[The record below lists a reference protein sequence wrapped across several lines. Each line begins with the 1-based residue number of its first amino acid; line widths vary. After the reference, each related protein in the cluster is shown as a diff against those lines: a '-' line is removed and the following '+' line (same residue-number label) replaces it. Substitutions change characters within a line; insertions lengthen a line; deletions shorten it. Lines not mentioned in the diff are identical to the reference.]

1 MEYQVFGPYDL
12 PKKSAAKGRVLDLSP
27 GALNC
32 FWDEVDK
39 AAATDLQN
47 GRGCYLFAHKAGGG
61 FKPWYVGQSKG
72 PFKREVFTPK
82 NKGHYSEVYS
92 NLGAATPVIFL
103 IARLTA
109 GESLSKR
116 TLSLKETNFIEQ
128 KLIGLALVKNE
139 DLVNV
144 ANTRFHKELV
154 IPGIHNHAGALNQ
167 SVIDLR
173 TALGIKDRVKRKRR
187 L

>member
-1 MEYQVFGPYDL
+1 MKYQVFGPYNL
-12 PKKSAAKGRVLDLSP
+12 PKKRAAKGRIIDLSP
-27 GALNC
+27 AALNR
-32 FWDEVDK
+32 FWVEVD
-39 AAATDLQN
+39 AVSETDLQN

-82 NKGHYSEVYS
+82 NKGHYNEVYA
-92 NLGAATPVIFL
+92 NLRAATPVIFL

-109 GESLSKR
+109 GDKISNRALSP
-116 TLSLKETNFIEQ
+116 KETNFIEQ
-128 KLIGLALVKNE
+128 KLIGLALAKNE

-144 ANTRFHKELV
+144 SNTKFHKKMV
-154 IPGIHNHAGALNQ
+154 IPGIYNHTGSLSQ

-173 TALGIKDRVKRKRR
+173 TALGIE
-187 L
+187 